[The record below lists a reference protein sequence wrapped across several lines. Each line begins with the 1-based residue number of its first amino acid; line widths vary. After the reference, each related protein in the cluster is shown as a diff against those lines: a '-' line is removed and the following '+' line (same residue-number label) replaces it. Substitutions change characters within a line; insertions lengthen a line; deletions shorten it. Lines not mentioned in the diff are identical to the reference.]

1 MENELSIKLQLDE
14 TQHVTGYV
22 TVGDLDGSV
31 DYTGTIPDGFIG
43 DPQVGRYQL
52 INGQL
57 EVDSNY
63 VEPTPD
69 VVKYQP
75 SEDQRFQAQLAL
87 QVATMQKNQ
96 AEFNAQV
103 LLQLADLKK
112 SETPASPVA
121 SSAAATPSAPVA
133 SEATSEAT
141 ATTATVESK

>member
-43 DPQVGRYQL
+43 DSQVGRYQL

-57 EVDSNY
+57 EVDPNY
-63 VEPTPD
+63 VAPTPD
-69 VVKYQP
+69 AIKYQP
-75 SEDQRFQAQLAL
+75 SDEQQFQAELAL
-87 QVATMQKNQ
+87 QMATMQKNQ

-103 LLQLADLKK
+103 LLQLADIKNVK
-112 SETPASPVA
+112 APEAPVTSETPT
-121 SSAAATPSAPVA
+121 TPEAPEAPV
-133 SEATSEAT
+133 ET
-141 ATTATVESK
+141 K

>member
-1 MENELSIKLQLDE
+1 MENELNIKLQLDE

-43 DPQVGRYQL
+43 DPQVDRYHL

-63 VEPTPD
+63 VAPTPD

-96 AEFNAQV
+96 AEFNAK
-103 LLQLADLKK
+103 LLQQLADLKTP
-112 SETPASPVA
+112 STPATAEVPA
-121 SSAAATPSAPVA
+121 S

>member
-22 TVGDLDGSV
+22 TVGDINGSV

-57 EVDSNY
+57 EVDPNY
-63 VEPTPD
+63 VESTPD

-75 SEDQRFQAQLAL
+75 SDEQQFQAKLAL
-87 QVATMQKNQ
+87 QMATMQKNQ

-103 LLQLADLKK
+103 LLQLADIKNVK
-112 SETPASPVA
+112 TSETPETP
-121 SSAAATPSAPVA
+121 ATPVTPETPAASEA
-133 SEATSEAT
+133 SEAT
-141 ATTATVESK
+141 VETK

>member
-75 SEDQRFQAQLAL
+75 SEDQRFQAELAL
-87 QVATMQKNQ
+87 QMATMQKNQ
-96 AEFNAQV
+96 AEFNAKV
-103 LLQLADLKK
+103 LLQMADIKNVK
-112 SETPASPVA
+112 APEAPTTSETQVTPTTSDVPV
-121 SSAAATPSAPVA
+121 TP
-133 SEATSEAT
+133 
-141 ATTATVESK
+141 VETK

>member
-43 DPQVGRYQL
+43 DPQVDRYQL

-57 EVDSNY
+57 EVDPNY
-63 VEPTPD
+63 VAPTPD
-69 VVKYQP
+69 VIKYQL

-96 AEFNAQV
+96 AEFNAK
-103 LLQLADLKK
+103 LLQQLADLK
-112 SETPASPVA
+112 
-121 SSAAATPSAPVA
+121 TPSTRA
-133 SEATSEAT
+133 SEAT

>member
-75 SEDQRFQAQLAL
+75 SEDQRFQAELAL
-87 QVATMQKNQ
+87 QMATMQKNQ
-96 AEFNAQV
+96 AEFNAKV
-103 LLQLADLKK
+103 LLQMADIKNVK
-112 SETPASPVA
+112 APEAPTTSETQVAPTTSDVPV
-121 SSAAATPSAPVA
+121 TP
-133 SEATSEAT
+133 
-141 ATTATVESK
+141 VETK